1 MVQGEASAL
10 HCAEV
15 DPCDFSK
22 ARNSDAQFI
31 RVGTAFALSL
41 INVKY
46 IQYPINP
53 LLRTEQFFLSRILSN
68 PDATIAATDGA
79 TGSAA
84 ASTGNVLGA
93 APGAAAATSAD
104 DPVPVASE
112 TADVAKSVK
121 CEDCGKL
128 LKSALDAEAHA
139 AKSGHANF
147 AETTEEIKP
156 LTEEE
161 KKQKLEE

>member
-1 MVQGEASAL
+1 M
-10 HCAEV
+10 
-15 DPCDFSK
+15 
-22 ARNSDAQFI
+22 
-31 RVGTAFALSL
+31 
-41 INVKY
+41 KY
-46 IQYPINP
+46 IHYPINP
-53 LLRTEQFFLSRILSN
+53 LLRTEQFFFSRILSN
-68 PDATIAATDGA
+68 PDATVAATDGA

-93 APGAAAATSAD
+93 APGTAAATSAD
-104 DPVPVASE
+104 DTVPVASE
-112 TADVAKSVK
+112 TADVAKSLK

-128 LKSALDAEAHA
+128 LRSALDAEAHA